1 MASSSPIPERNGLPT
16 LDCMTIL
23 HMLKYH
29 MLEIGVCRW
38 AENHA
43 KHDGGSV
50 AIIFLRA
57 ADISPTPSRGRVWF
71 ALSFVAMLIM
81 YRF

>member
-1 MASSSPIPERNGLPT
+1 
-16 LDCMTIL
+16 
-23 HMLKYH
+23 

-71 ALSFVAMLIM
+71 ALSFVAMLI
-81 YRF
+81 